1 MSKNTAHISKLTESA
16 WIQEE
21 RTANGRRNQMVELVH
36 HYQNTVSAIVML
48 RAFCHGPGIIPHR
61 YELLEI
67 PVSIFDA
74 VQKAPLALF
83 HRDDPEI
90 SCESD
95 GK

>member
-1 MSKNTAHISKLTESA
+1 MSKNSAHISKLTESA

-21 RTANGRRNQMVELVH
+21 RTATGRRNQMLELFH

>member
-1 MSKNTAHISKLTESA
+1 MSKNSAHIAKLTESD

-21 RTANGRRNQMVELVH
+21 PTANGRRNQILVLLH
-36 HYQNTVSAIVML
+36 HYENTVSAIVML
-48 RAFCHGPGIIPHR
+48 RAFCHGPGIRPHR

-83 HRDDPEI
+83 HRDEPEI

-95 GK
+95 VK